1 MDNRR
6 EDGEIKSRRETGEG
20 RRDIERVRQRTQAI
34 TSENHTWEQ
43 RKVNADRARKNKQK
57 GEALF
62 QYHGKKELR
71 MLSHPQWQTWHK
83 IQRD

>member
-6 EDGEIKSRRETGEG
+6 EDGEIKSTREREG
-20 RRDIERVRQRTQAI
+20 RRDTERVRQRIQAI

-43 RKVNADRARKNKQK
+43 RKVDADRARKNKQK
-57 GEALF
+57 REPLF

-71 MLSHPQWQTWHK
+71 MLSHPQWQMRHK